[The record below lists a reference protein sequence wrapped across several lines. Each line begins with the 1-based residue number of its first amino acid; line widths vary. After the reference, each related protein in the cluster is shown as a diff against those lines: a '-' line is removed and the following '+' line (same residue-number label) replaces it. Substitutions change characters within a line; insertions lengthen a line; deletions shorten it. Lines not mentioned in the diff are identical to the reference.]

1 VGLSDA
7 PRSIRTN
14 NPGALNYGP
23 FAQRYGA
30 VGSDGRLAI
39 FPDVETGRRAMAG
52 LLDTYERKHGLNS
65 VAGIINRWAPPNV
78 DNNSTGL
85 YIKTVASKLGV
96 DPNAPLTAQHR
107 PALMDAM
114 AAYEAGT
121 SNIPRQGSFA
131 SPGGGLSGASPPMAL
146 SNAYVNPQEQPGY
159 LDRVLNSPLF
169 MMGASVL
176 GAPNIG
182 TGLMQGSQAASQG
195 AMARERLANERAM
208 MPMRQMLMQS
218 QVEQAA
224 SQGAMAR
231 ERLANESAMMPM
243 RQMLMQSQVDQ
254 AQQERQMAPLKMQL
268 MEAQVKKAME
278 PATTDDIREFQ
289 YAKNNGFPGG
299 FQDWMKQKRDMNG
312 QTAQQITWGTDD
324 KGNYVPM
331 QASRDG
337 KLVASQMPPN
347 VTPVPAEVLAFRKAA
362 ATEQGQGAGKAKVD
376 LPAVRTNANMML
388 DAIDAIEKDDNL
400 PAMTEGLS
408 AWLPNITEKSR
419 ASAARID
426 QVQGKAFLQAYA
438 GLRGGGAITEA
449 EGAKATAS
457 LSRLQELRVGTAE
470 YKQALDDRRWEVQ
483 ALVALAEQKAAA
495 GEPNMPVRPQGGAGG
510 AAVPAGSYVF
520 DPATG
525 QLRPR

>member
-1 VGLSDA
+1 
-7 PRSIRTN
+7 
-14 NPGALNYGP
+14 
-23 FAQRYGA
+23 
-30 VGSDGRLAI
+30 
-39 FPDVETGRRAMAG
+39 
-52 LLDTYERKHGLNS
+52 
-65 VAGIINRWAPPNV
+65 
-78 DNNSTGL
+78 
-85 YIKTVASKLGV
+85 
-96 DPNAPLTAQHR
+96 
-107 PALMDAM
+107 
-114 AAYEAGT
+114 
-121 SNIPRQGSFA
+121 
-131 SPGGGLSGASPPMAL
+131 
-146 SNAYVNPQEQPGY
+146 
-159 LDRVLNSPLF
+159 
-169 MMGASVL
+169 
-176 GAPNIG
+176 
-182 TGLMQGSQAASQG
+182 
-195 AMARERLANERAM
+195 
-208 MPMRQMLMQS
+208 
-218 QVEQAA
+218 
-224 SQGAMAR
+224 
-231 ERLANESAMMPM
+231 
-243 RQMLMQSQVDQ
+243 
-254 AQQERQMAPLKMQL
+254 
-268 MEAQVKKAME
+268 
-278 PATTDDIREFQ
+278 
-289 YAKNNGFPGG
+289 
-299 FQDWMKQKRDMNG
+299 MNG

-347 VTPVPAEVLAFRKAA
+347 VTPVPAEVLAYRKAA
-362 ATEQGQGAGKAKVD
+362 ATEQGQGAGKARVD

-470 YKQALDDRRWEVQ
+470 YKQALADLRREVQ

>member
-1 VGLSDA
+1 MGLSDA

-14 NPGALNYGP
+14 NPGAINYGP
-23 FAQRYGA
+23 FAQKHGA
-30 VGSDGRLAI
+30 TGSDGRLAI
-39 FPDVETGRRAMAG
+39 FPDVATGRVAMSS
-52 LLDTYERKHGLNS
+52 LLDTYERKHGLNT
-65 VAGIINRWAPPNV
+65 VAGIIGRWAPRGV
-78 DNNSTGL
+78 DNNSTDL
-85 YIKTVASKLGV
+85 YIKTVASKIGV

-208 MPMRQMLMQS
+208 MPLRQMLMQS
-218 QVEQAA
+218 QVE
-224 SQGAMAR
+224 
-231 ERLANESAMMPM
+231 
-243 RQMLMQSQVDQ
+243 Q

-268 MEAQVKKAME
+268 MEAQVRAASQ
-278 PATTDDIREFQ
+278 PPTTDDIREFQ
-289 YAKNNGFPGG
+289 YAKSNGFAGG

-337 KLVASQMPPN
+337 KLVASQMPPG

-376 LPAVRTNANMML
+376 LPAVRTNANMMF
-388 DAIDAIEKDDNL
+388 DAIDAIEKDENL
-400 PAMTEGLS
+400 PAMTEGVS
-408 AWLPNITEKSR
+408 AWLPNVTQKARS
-419 ASAARID
+419 SQARID

-457 LSRLQELRVGTAE
+457 LSRLQELRVGTPE
-470 YKQALDDRRWEVQ
+470 YKRALADLRREVQ

-495 GEPNMPVRPQGGAGG
+495 GEPNMPVRPQGGSG
-510 AAVPAGSYVF
+510 VPAGSYVF

>member
-1 VGLSDA
+1 MGLSDA

-30 VGSDGRLAI
+30 IGSDGRLAI
-39 FPDVETGRRAMAG
+39 FPDVETGRRAMSG
-52 LLDTYERKHGLNS
+52 LLDTYERQHGLNTVS
-65 VAGIINRWAPPNV
+65 GIINRWAPPNV

-85 YIKTVASKLGV
+85 YIKTVAAKLGV

-146 SNAYVNPQEQPGY
+146 SNSYVNPQEQPGY

-182 TGLMQGSQAASQG
+182 TGLMQGSQAASQN
-195 AMARERLANERAM
+195 AMSREKLANERAM
-208 MPMRQMLMQS
+208 MPLRQMLMQS
-218 QVEQAA
+218 QVEQA
-224 SQGAMAR
+224 
-231 ERLANESAMMPM
+231 
-243 RQMLMQSQVDQ
+243 
-254 AQQERQMAPLKMQL
+254 QQERQMVPLKMQL

-289 YAKNNGFPGG
+289 YAKNNGFAGG

-312 QTAQQITWGTDD
+312 QTAQQITWGIDE
-324 KGNYVPM
+324 KGNYVAL

-337 KLVASQMPPN
+337 KLVQSQLPPG
-347 VTPVPAEVLAFRKAA
+347 VTPVPFDVQAYRKAA

-388 DAIDAIEKDDNL
+388 DAIDAIENDANL
-400 PAMTEGLS
+400 PAMTSGLS
-408 AWLPNITEKSR
+408 AWMPNVTEQSR
-419 ASAARID
+419 ASQARID

-457 LSRLQELRVGTAE
+457 LSRLQELRVGTPE
-470 YKQALDDRRWEVQ
+470 YKKALADLRREVQ

-495 GEPNMPVRPQGGAGG
+495 GEPNVPVRPSPQAAPAPADAGG
-510 AAVPAGSYVF
+510 WS
-520 DPATG
+520 
-525 QLRPR
+525 LRRLD

>member
-1 VGLSDA
+1 MGLSDA

-39 FPDVETGRRAMAG
+39 FPDVETGRRAMSG
-52 LLDTYERKHGLNS
+52 LLDTYERQHGLNT

-146 SNAYVNPQEQPGY
+146 SNAYVSPQEQPGY

-169 MMGASVL
+169 TMGASVL

-182 TGLMQGSQAASQG
+182 TGLMQGAQAASQG
-195 AMARERLANERAM
+195 AIAREKLANERAM
-208 MPMRQMLMQS
+208 MPLRQMLMQS
-218 QVEQAA
+218 QVE
-224 SQGAMAR
+224 
-231 ERLANESAMMPM
+231 
-243 RQMLMQSQVDQ
+243 Q

-268 MEAQVKKAME
+268 MEAQVKRAME

-289 YAKNNGFPGG
+289 YAKNNGFQGG

-337 KLVASQMPPN
+337 KLVASQMPPG

-388 DAIDAIEKDDNL
+388 DAIDAIEKDENL
-400 PAMTEGLS
+400 PAMTSGLS
-408 AWLPNITEKSR
+408 AWMPNVTEKSR
-419 ASAARID
+419 ASQARID

-457 LSRLQELRVGTAE
+457 LSRLQELRVGTPE
-470 YKQALDDRRWEVQ
+470 YKQALADLRRDVQ
-483 ALVALAEQKAAA
+483 ALVALAEQKAAMA
-495 GEPNMPVRPQGGAGG
+495 EPNMPVRPSPQAAPADAGG
-510 AAVPAGSYVF
+510 WS
-520 DPATG
+520 
-525 QLRPR
+525 LRRLD